1 MTICIKLIKH
11 KIMKKKE
18 LMLLPVMLL
27 SMANV
32 FAQEVGTLQLKDVNG
47 DGIVDV
53 SDVQL
58 GKELLLLPQTPL
70 MMNGWQKIEE
80 EQIDDNGVKTQK
92 YGKKINDR
100 IGQMLYYEITKDFA
114 PGKGY
119 GHKKTIK
126 KGSFIFGI
134 NSLNDYLI
142 RSNGTSHSYGD
153 RGEIFWNYDNDEWE
167 HSITQNP
174 QSGSGGKGCF
184 FQLKRKTQEGYDV
197 VYESLCIENTH
208 TSETK
213 RMWINSGNGYKQVK
227 TEDFAYYYI
236 NSRDGKIEMSE
247 KKGFR
252 VSNKVYGENGLFLG
266 QLVEKINL
274 KGNYRK
280 LPVVVN
286 CPSDQ
291 EVEFLG
297 TVEENIV
304 NGKIEKEHTLL
315 KFKNGD
321 FYKYRFD
328 AYDTF
333 FEYKIHA
340 FGGILAS
347 PADGKS
353 VRFKDSNGEIKLY
366 SSFTVKNSNG
376 DDYIDFD
383 PAHRGYWG
391 NVEQR
396 AKIVSWIFNGELK
409 EMPKLKYGG
418 IIDKNGKFM
427 KVIDGKTEDEIKAE
441 KAAEAEKSGA
451 WIKKNKGKVIGNW
464 KFTSLYNTYEYCDD
478 GGFSMSI
485 NIKADGTYLQTVTF
499 AYPILGEGFK
509 YSFNNGGTWKLVPG
523 EDGTVLLELN
533 RKNTNITQI
542 TYNGP
547 DYLYK
552 ARWNRFTQTDKEIVV
567 VRAID
572 RHTIGRMVGKGDCI
586 KKLSIEGNTLGG
598 LYVTSQKSYWVK
610 MKKPTTTTNKATT
623 RRKTQVKR

>member
-1 MTICIKLIKH
+1 
-11 KIMKKKE
+11 MKKKE

-80 EQIDDNGVKTQK
+80 EQIDDNGVKKQK
-92 YGKKINDR
+92 YGKKINNR
-100 IGQMLYYEITKDFA
+100 IEQMLYYEITKDFA

-126 KGSFIFGI
+126 MGSFIFGI

-142 RSNGTSHSYGD
+142 GSNNTSHSYGD
-153 RGEIFWNYDNDEWE
+153 NGEIFWNYDNDEWE

-174 QSGSGGKGCF
+174 QSGSRGKGCF
-184 FQLKRKTQEGYDV
+184 FQLKRKTLEGYDV
-197 VYESLCIENTH
+197 VYESLCIEKTDENWHTH
-208 TSETK
+208 TSETE

-227 TEDFAYYYI
+227 TEDFAYCYI
-236 NSRDGKIEMSE
+236 NRDGKIEMSY

-252 VSNKVYGENGLFLG
+252 VSNKVYSENGLFLG
-266 QLVEKINL
+266 QLVEKVNL
-274 KGNYRK
+274 SDNHRK

-291 EVEFLG
+291 EVEFIG
-297 TVEENIV
+297 TVEEDIV
-304 NGKIEKEHTLL
+304 NGKVEKEHTLL

-321 FYKYRFD
+321 FYKYRSTAF
-328 AYDTF
+328 DTF
-333 FEYKIHA
+333 LEYKIHA
-340 FGGILAS
+340 FDGILAS

-353 VRFKDSNGEIKLY
+353 VRFKDSNGEIKVY
-366 SSFTVKNSNG
+366 SSFTVKNPNG

-383 PAHRGYWG
+383 PAHRDYWG
-391 NVEQR
+391 NFEQR

-441 KAAEAEKSGA
+441 KAAEA
-451 WIKKNKGKVIGNW
+451 
-464 KFTSLYNTYEYCDD
+464 
-478 GGFSMSI
+478 
-485 NIKADGTYLQTVTF
+485 
-499 AYPILGEGFK
+499 
-509 YSFNNGGTWKLVPG
+509 
-523 EDGTVLLELN
+523 
-533 RKNTNITQI
+533 
-542 TYNGP
+542 
-547 DYLYK
+547 
-552 ARWNRFTQTDKEIVV
+552 
-567 VRAID
+567 
-572 RHTIGRMVGKGDCI
+572 
-586 KKLSIEGNTLGG
+586 
-598 LYVTSQKSYWVK
+598 
-610 MKKPTTTTNKATT
+610 
-623 RRKTQVKR
+623 

>member
-1 MTICIKLIKH
+1 
-11 KIMKKKE
+11 MKKKE

-32 FAQEVGTLQLKDVNG
+32 FAQEVGTLQLKDENG
-47 DGIVDV
+47 DGVIDV
-53 SDVQL
+53 YDVQL
-58 GKELLLLPQTPL
+58 GNELQLLSPIPQML
-70 MMNGWQKIEE
+70 EGMSGWQKLAGESSADSRYGIPRE
-80 EQIDDNGVKTQK
+80 K
-92 YGKKINDR
+92 YAKKINGKIKQVD
-100 IGQMLYYEITKDFA
+100 YYEPTKDVLVNNRILKVGSFHVSIISNSPFEYTYDTSYPGNIAYNTKGEAFCYYKDAEWKDAEWDHIITKFTE
-114 PGKGY
+114 Y
-119 GHKKTIK
+119 GGVSESSFFLQRKFKVK
-126 KGSFIFGI
+126 DGS
-134 NSLNDYLI
+134 
-142 RSNGTSHSYGD
+142 
-153 RGEIFWNYDNDEWE
+153 
-167 HSITQNP
+167 
-174 QSGSGGKGCF
+174 
-184 FQLKRKTQEGYDV
+184 DV
-197 VYESLCIENTH
+197 VYECLYLAEKGKPT
-208 TSETK
+208 E

-236 NSRDGKIEMSE
+236 NTRDGKIEMSE

-266 QLVEKINL
+266 KLVEKINL

-297 TVEENIV
+297 TVEEDIV
-304 NGKIEKEHTLL
+304 NGKVEKEHTLL

-321 FYKYRFD
+321 FYKYRFTAFD
-328 AYDTF
+328 NF

-383 PAHRGYWG
+383 PAHRDYWG

-441 KAAEAEKSGA
+441 KAAEAEKSEA

-523 EDGTVLLELN
+523 EEGTVLLELN

-552 ARWNRFTQTDKEIVV
+552 ARWNRLTQTDKEIVV

-623 RRKTQVKR
+623 RRTQVKR